1 MCTSAERRASRPSC
15 IVPHVPVQ
23 SLANPPR
30 SRQNFTSFSQSAHRP
45 PSRERISRCHSK
57 LRGRRSGLACQ
68 PPGQREPPRHSPV
81 PHSPLAQVLCEISD
95 SSSVPFREP
104 LDELKRICGISN
116 VLPKA
121 CTLSDSLLGC
131 VYEGT
136 FNGSKVRVRRVRTHP
151 KGDPQKVKEVCT
163 PRHVFRL
170 PGAHR
175 PQTFHQ
181 VAVVWKYLKHPN
193 IVPLLGV
200 TLDPPQLISDRMPGG
215 DLTEYIM
222 SHPDTDRISLVSD
235 LSTSLY
241 ETLTP
246 SSAVWCRRGSQT
258 LAFA

>member
-1 MCTSAERRASRPSC
+1 MSPSN
-15 IVPHVPVQ
+15 PLQ
-23 SLANPPR
+23 SLR
-30 SRQNFTSFSQSAHRP
+30 DLDRTSPHFHNQL
-45 PSRERISRCHSK
+45 IDL
-57 LRGRRSGLACQ
+57 LRGNGYRDVIPTLKGGGLVWLVNYLDNVSLYDV
-68 PPGQREPPRHSPV
+68 PPI

-181 VAVVWKYLKHPN
+181 VAVVWKHSRHPN

-215 DLTEYIM
+215 DLTEYIT

-258 LAFA
+258 FAFA